1 MLFSMNRLSILFL
14 ILFALSG
21 CGFIPQQILTLKDS
35 QGIPDEL
42 KQISKDAL
50 DYGDFYL
57 GEYSKRY
64 AASGRQS
71 DNTLPM
77 QTGHELISEELNKFH
92 SITERL
98 YPKVSKSQVEVI
110 QKCDSSFIGYS
121 AEYLFLTS
129 TLLQYNTPIANE
141 PESTVEERLNKF
153 DNSRESMI
161 KDCKL

>member
-1 MLFSMNRLSILFL
+1 MNRLSILFL

-21 CGFIPQQILTLKDS
+21 CGVIPQQ
-35 QGIPDEL
+35 GIPVEL
-42 KQISKDAL
+42 KKISKDAL

-77 QTGHELISEELNKFH
+77 QTGYELISEEVNKFH

-110 QKCDSSFIGYS
+110 QKCDSSLTGYY
-121 AEYLFLTS
+121 AEYLFLSS

-141 PESTVEERLNKF
+141 PESNVEERLNKF
-153 DNSRESMI
+153 NNSRESVI